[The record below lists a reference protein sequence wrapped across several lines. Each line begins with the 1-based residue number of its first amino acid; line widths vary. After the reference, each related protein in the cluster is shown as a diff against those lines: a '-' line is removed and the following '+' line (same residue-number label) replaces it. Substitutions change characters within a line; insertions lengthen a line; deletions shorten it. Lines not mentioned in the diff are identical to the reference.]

1 MKITKSEGEK
11 NKVKLAIALEMGE
24 WTSILDKAAEKVS
37 EGLKIDG
44 FREGKVY

>member
-11 NKVKLAIALEMGE
+11 NKVRLSIGLEASE
-24 WTSILDKAAEKVS
+24 WNAILDRASGKVS